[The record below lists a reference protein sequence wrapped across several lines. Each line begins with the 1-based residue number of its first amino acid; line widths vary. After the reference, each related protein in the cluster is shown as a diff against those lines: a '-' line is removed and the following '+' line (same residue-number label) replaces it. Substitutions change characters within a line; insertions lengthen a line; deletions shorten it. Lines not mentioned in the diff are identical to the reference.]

1 MPAPVVPGASA
12 AEGETDM
19 TSTSSAAA
27 LRSLL
32 DQKRL
37 LQMPGCFDAMS
48 AHLIE
53 EAGFPLAF
61 MSGFAASASHLA
73 GPDTGLMSLGE
84 MFDRGREIC
93 AATSLPVIGDGD
105 TGFGNAVSMRRT
117 VQGYAHA
124 GFACIMVEDQLSPKR
139 CGHTAGKQVVPRA
152 EAETR
157 LQAALDARDEGADI
171 LIMARTDARDT
182 HGLDEAIE
190 RCRGFADMGADITF
204 LEAPVDEAEMQ
215 RYCAEVPG
223 PKMANMIEH
232 GRTPILPPARLE
244 ELGYAIAV
252 YPLTQLSAAI
262 RAMRTSLAAIRTD
275 GVADNVLDFADL
287 TAAVGFGRYHA
298 LAERYADE

>member
-1 MPAPVVPGASA
+1 MAASA
-12 AEGETDM
+12 TK
-19 TSTSSAAA
+19 

-32 DQKRL
+32 AEGRL

-48 AHLIE
+48 ARLIE

-73 GPDTGLMSLGE
+73 EPDAGLMSLGE
-84 MFDRGREIC
+84 MLDRGREIC
-93 AATSLPVIGDGD
+93 AATHLPVIGDGD

-124 GFACIMVEDQLSPKR
+124 GFACVMVEDQVSPKR
-139 CGHTAGKQVVPRA
+139 CGHTAGKSVVSRR
-152 EAETR
+152 EAEIR

-182 HGLDEAIE
+182 HGLDEAIA
-190 RCRGFADMGADITF
+190 RCRGFMAQGADISF
-204 LEAPVDEAEMQ
+204 LEAPADEEEMA

-223 PKMANMIEH
+223 PKMANLIEH
-232 GRTPILPPARLE
+232 GRTPLLSPARLE
-244 ELGYAIAV
+244 ALGYSIAV

-262 RAMRTSLAAIRTD
+262 RAMRASLAAISA
-275 GVADNVLDFADL
+275 GEVADNVLDFREL
-287 TAAVGFGRYHA
+287 TAAVGFDHYHA
-298 LAERYADE
+298 LAARYADE